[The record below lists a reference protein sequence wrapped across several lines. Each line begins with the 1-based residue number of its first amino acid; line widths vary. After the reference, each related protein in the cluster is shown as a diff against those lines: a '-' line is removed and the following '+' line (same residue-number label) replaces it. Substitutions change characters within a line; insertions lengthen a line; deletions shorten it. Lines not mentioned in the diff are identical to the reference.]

1 MNRVFRVVFNEVRGT
16 WVAVSEMA
24 KSAGKKASTAS
35 ILPPPLIIILI

>member
-24 KSAGKKASTAS
+24 KSAGKKASVS
-35 ILPPPLIIILI
+35 VLPPH

>member
-35 ILPPPLIIILI
+35 ILPPPH